1 MGQTKEWTKKEKKK
15 KERFRD
21 TNESVVFKKY
31 FVNFYLIFSTVSPR
45 DSWTSDSWMLPDCID
60 EQITRMCHV

>member
-1 MGQTKEWTKKEKKK
+1 MRSKAKKKCRTKAKHRDFLRENLSGIMGQTIEWTKKEKKK

-31 FVNFYLIFSTVSPR
+31 FVNFYLIIS
-45 DSWTSDSWMLPDCID
+45 
-60 EQITRMCHV
+60 EG